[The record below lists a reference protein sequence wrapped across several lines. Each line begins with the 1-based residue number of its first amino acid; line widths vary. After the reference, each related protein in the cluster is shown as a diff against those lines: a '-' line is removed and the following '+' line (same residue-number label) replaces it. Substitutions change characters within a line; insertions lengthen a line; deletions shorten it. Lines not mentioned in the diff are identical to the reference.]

1 MMFSISVSMTF
12 ICLITLPL
20 CIITTRPIIKQS
32 QKFFSAQQKELGELN
47 GHIEEMYTGHKVVK
61 AFGYEEKSINKFDEI
76 NERLYQAGWKA
87 QFISGIIMPMMN
99 FINNI
104 GYVLVSV
111 EIGRAHV

>member
-1 MMFSISVSMTF
+1 MLFFFLMIRRPPRS
-12 ICLITLPL
+12 TLFPY
-20 CIITTRPIIKQS
+20 TTLFRSKQS